1 MENRVTNCSHFLWIS
16 EGKNCLF
23 STIRIIQIAQLL
35 WLPGLASLLG
45 VKHHQPQPSV
55 LPKSVIW
62 PGL

>member
-1 MENRVTNCSHFLWIS
+1 MENGVTNCSHFLWVS
-16 EGKNCLF
+16 EGKYCLF
-23 STIRIIQIAQLL
+23 STLRIIQLAQLP

-62 PGL
+62 LGF